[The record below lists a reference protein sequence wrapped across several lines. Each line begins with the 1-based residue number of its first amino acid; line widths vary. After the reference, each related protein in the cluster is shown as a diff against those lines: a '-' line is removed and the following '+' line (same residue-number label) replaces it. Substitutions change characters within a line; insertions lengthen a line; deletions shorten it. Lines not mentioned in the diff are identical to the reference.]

1 MASKFFLVAQREYLT
16 RVRKKAFIV
25 LTLAVP
31 LLMAAFG
38 FFIIKIAQS
47 DDDATEVVQ
56 VLDDSGLRISEQLAS
71 TPQLVFRPV
80 TGALAERK
88 HDFQKADKD
97 EDQAPSGLLYLP
109 AGLDVDK
116 PEGIQFFG
124 KGNISLKKEGSVKEA
139 LNKVFGQLKMQKSGL
154 TKEQL
159 EQLQAKVKIQAVS
172 LDETG
177 KEEASNALATSGMSY
192 ALALAI
198 YLFIFIYGV
207 QIMRGVG
214 EEKSSR
220 IMEVMLSSVK
230 PFDLMMG
237 KIMGIAAVGLTQFI
251 LWGVLSWGASSII
264 APLAMGKDDGKA
276 KTEMV
281 GGQSA
286 VSGSVAGTDKAA
298 TTSAAAGE
306 GKADAQQAQA
316 AVSGRFKF
324 FEMLASLPLGTIMF
338 GFIIYFLGGYLLY
351 GALFGAIGAAVD
363 DQTDTQQ
370 FMFPV
375 TVPLILSYV
384 VGVTVILR
392 NPDGPVAFWMSMIP
406 FTSPIA
412 MVIRL
417 PFGVP
422 MWQLALSIT
431 LLILGFIGTVWVA
444 ARIYRVGILM
454 YGKKVTY
461 REMSRWMFYKG

>member
-1 MASKFFLVAQREYLT
+1 MASKFLLVAQREYLT

-31 LLMAAFG
+31 LLLAGFG
-38 FFIIKIAQS
+38 VFIAKIANS
-47 DDDATEVVQ
+47 DNGSTEVVE
-56 VLDDSGLRISEQLAS
+56 VRDDSGLNLAGRLVS
-71 TPQLVFRPV
+71 TPQLRFETA
-80 TGALAERK
+80 TGTLAEAK
-88 HDFQKADKD
+88 KGFQKAKHD
-97 EDQAPSGLLYLP
+97 GLLVLP
-109 AGLDVDK
+109 VGLDVEK
-116 PEGIQFFG
+116 PTGVQFYG
-124 KGNISLKKEGSVKEA
+124 KGNISLKKQLAVETA
-139 LNKVFGQLKMQKSGL
+139 LNKAFSDLKMQKSGL
-154 TKEQL
+154 SQDQL
-159 EQLQAKVKIQAVS
+159 NRLRSRVDLQAIS

-177 KEEASNALATSGMSY
+177 KEADSNALATSGIAY
-192 ALALAI
+192 VLALAI

-237 KIMGIAAVGLTQFI
+237 KIVGIAAVGLTQF
-251 LWGVLSWGASSII
+251 LMWGLLSFGASSVLL
-264 APLAMGKDDGKA
+264 PLLTDDKERP
-276 KTEMV
+276 KTEV
-281 GGQSA
+281 AATNTSASGTSSAASAADSEQQSA
-286 VSGSVAGTDKAA
+286 AGKFDRGMTKQ
-298 TTSAAAGE
+298 SAQMNPA
-306 GKADAQQAQA
+306 
-316 AVSGRFKF
+316 GRFNI
-324 FEMLASLPLGTIMF
+324 LSTLGNLPIGTILF

-351 GALFGAIGAAVD
+351 GALFGAVGAAVD

-370 FMFPV
+370 FMFPI
-375 TVPLILSYV
+375 TMPLVLSYI
-384 VGVTVILR
+384 VGVSVILR

-422 MWQLALSIT
+422 MWQLALSIV

-444 ARIYRVGILM
+444 ARIYRVGVLM

-461 REMSRWMFYKG
+461 RELGKWMFYKG

>member
-1 MASKFFLVAQREYLT
+1 MASKFFLIAQREYLT

-31 LLMAAFG
+31 LLLAAFG
-38 FFIIKIAQS
+38 FIIAKVASS
-47 DDDATEVVQ
+47 DNDTTDVVEVR
-56 VLDDSGLRISEQLAS
+56 DESGLNVASRLAS
-71 TPQLVFRPV
+71 TPQLRFVQA
-80 TGALAERK
+80 TGTLAEAK
-88 HDFQKADKD
+88 KGFQKAKHD
-97 EDQAPSGLLYLP
+97 GLLVLP
-109 AGLDVDK
+109 AGLDVEK
-116 PEGIQFFG
+116 PEGVQFFG
-124 KGNISLKKEGSVKEA
+124 KGNISLKKQGAVEDA
-139 LNKVFGQLKMQKSGL
+139 LNKVFSDLKMEKSGISQEKL
-154 TKEQL
+154 DRLRSEVELK
-159 EQLQAKVKIQAVS
+159 AIS
-172 LDETG
+172 LDESG
-177 KEEASNALATSGMSY
+177 KEADSNAKATSLTAYG
-192 ALALAI
+192 LALAI

-237 KIMGIAAVGLTQFI
+237 KIVGIAAVGLTQFL
-251 LWGVLSWGASSII
+251 LWGILSYGVGAVLT
-264 APLAMGKDDGKA
+264 PMLVDDKP

-281 GGQSA
+281 TKAPAAAPASADAPQSSSA
-286 VSGSVAGTDKAA
+286 KMDKAMSGSAA
-298 TTSAAAGE
+298 TMNPANRAGGMFSALG
-306 GKADAQQAQA
+306 
-316 AVSGRFKF
+316 
-324 FEMLASLPLGTIMF
+324 SLPVGTILF

-351 GALFGAIGAAVD
+351 GALFGAVGAAVD

-370 FMFPV
+370 FMFPI
-375 TVPLILSYV
+375 TMPLILSYI
-384 VGVTVILR
+384 VGVSVILR
-392 NPDGPVAFWMSMIP
+392 NPDGPVAFWMSMFP
-406 FTSPIA
+406 LTSPIA

-422 MWQLALSIT
+422 MWQLALSIF

-461 REMSRWMFYKG
+461 KELGKWMFYKG

>member
-1 MASKFFLVAQREYLT
+1 MASKFLLVAEREYLT

-31 LLMAAFG
+31 LLLAAFG
-38 FFIIKIAQS
+38 FIIAKVASS
-47 DDDATEVVQ
+47 DNGTTDVVEIR
-56 VLDDSGLRISEQLAS
+56 DDSGLDIASRLVS
-71 TPQLVFRPV
+71 TPQLRFEPT
-80 TGALAERK
+80 TGSLAEAK
-88 HDFQKADKD
+88 KGFQKAKHD
-97 EDQAPSGLLYLP
+97 GLVYLP
-109 AGLDVDK
+109 AALDVEK
-116 PEGIQFFG
+116 PVGVQFFG
-124 KGNISLKKEGSVKEA
+124 KGNISLKKQLAVETA
-139 LNKVFGQLKMQKSGL
+139 LNKAFSDLKMRKSGL
-154 TKEQL
+154 TQDQL
-159 EQLQAKVKIQAVS
+159 DRLRSKVDLQAIS

-177 KEEASNALATSGMSY
+177 KEADSNALATSGIAY

-237 KIMGIAAVGLTQFI
+237 KIVGIAAVGLTQFL
-251 LWGVLSWGASSII
+251 LWGVLSFGVSSVVL
-264 APLAMGKDDGKA
+264 PMLTGKDKP
-276 KTEMV
+276 KTEV
-281 GGQSA
+281 VAKPASNAAA
-286 VSGSVAGTDKAA
+286 VADEPE
-298 TTSAAAGE
+298 SAAATFNKGMD
-306 GKADAQQAQA
+306 KQKDQAINPA
-316 AVSGRFKF
+316 GRFSF
-324 FEMLASLPLGTIMF
+324 LNTLAALPLGTILF
-338 GFIIYFLGGYLLY
+338 GFIVYFLGGYLLY
-351 GALFGAIGAAVD
+351 GALFGAVGAAVD

-370 FMFPV
+370 FMFPI
-375 TVPLILSYV
+375 TMPLILSYI
-384 VGVTVILR
+384 VGVSVILR

-422 MWQLALSIT
+422 MWQLALSIF

-444 ARIYRVGILM
+444 ARIYRVGVLM

-461 REMSRWMFYKG
+461 KELGKWMFYKG

>member
-1 MASKFFLVAQREYLT
+1 MASKFLLVAQREYLT

-31 LLMAAFG
+31 LLLAGFG
-38 FFIIKIAQS
+38 VFVAKIASS
-47 DDDATEVVQ
+47 DNDTTDVVEVR
-56 VLDDSGLRISEQLAS
+56 DDSGLGVGSRLAS
-71 TPQLVFRPV
+71 TPQLRFMPA
-80 TGALAERK
+80 TGTLAEAK
-88 HDFQKADKD
+88 KGFQKAKHD
-97 EDQAPSGLLYLP
+97 GLLVLP

-116 PEGIQFFG
+116 PVGVQFFG
-124 KGNISLKKEGSVKEA
+124 KGNISLKKELAVKNA
-139 LNKVFGQLKMQKSGL
+139 LDKAFSELKMQKSGL
-154 TKEQL
+154 TQDQL
-159 EQLQAKVKIQAVS
+159 DRLRSKVDLQAIS

-177 KEEASNALATSGMSY
+177 KEADSNALATSGMSY

-237 KIMGIAAVGLTQFI
+237 KIMGIAAVGLTQF
-251 LWGVLSWGASSII
+251 LMWGLLSFGASSVLL
-264 APLAMGKDDGKA
+264 PLVTRADKP
-276 KTEMV
+276 KTE
-281 GGQSA
+281 
-286 VSGSVAGTDKAA
+286 VAATPAPGASAA
-298 TTSAAAGE
+298 TTAADEPQSAGE
-306 GKADAQQAQA
+306 RFDKSMESQKQPS
-316 AVSGRFKF
+316 VMTGRFKA
-324 FEMLASLPLGTIMF
+324 FEVLANLPLGTILF
-338 GFIIYFLGGYLLY
+338 GFIVYFLGGYLLY
-351 GALFGAIGAAVD
+351 GALFGAVGAAVD

-370 FMFPV
+370 FMMPI
-375 TVPLILSYV
+375 TMPLILSYI
-384 VGVTVILR
+384 VGVSVILR

-422 MWQLALSIT
+422 AWQLALSIG

-461 REMSRWMFYKG
+461 KELGKWMFYKG

>member
-1 MASKFFLVAQREYLT
+1 MASKFFLIAQREYLT

-31 LLMAAFG
+31 LLLAGFG
-38 FFIIKIAQS
+38 VFIAKIASS
-47 DDDATEVVQ
+47 DNDTTDVVEVR
-56 VLDDSGLRISEQLAS
+56 DDSGLNVASHLVS
-71 TPQLVFRPV
+71 TPQLRFEPAVG
-80 TGALAERK
+80 TLAEAK
-88 HDFQKADKD
+88 KGFQKAKHD
-97 EDQAPSGLLYLP
+97 GLLVLP
-109 AGLDVDK
+109 AGLDVEK
-116 PEGIQFFG
+116 PAGVQFFG
-124 KGNISLKKEGSVKEA
+124 KGNISLKKQLTVETA
-139 LNKVFGQLKMQKSGL
+139 LNKAFSDLKMQKSGL
-154 TKEQL
+154 SQEQL
-159 EQLQAKVKIQAVS
+159 DRLRSKVDLQAIS

-177 KEEASNALATSGMSY
+177 KEADSNALATSGTAY

-237 KIMGIAAVGLTQFI
+237 KIVGIAAVGLTQFL
-251 LWGVLSWGASSII
+251 LWGVLSFGVSSVLM
-264 APLAMGKDDGKA
+264 PLLTGGDKP
-276 KTEMV
+276 KTE
-281 GGQSA
+281 
-286 VSGSVAGTDKAA
+286 VAAKPAPNAPEAA
-298 TTSAAAGE
+298 SAAADEPQSAG
-306 GKADAQQAQA
+306 A
-316 AVSGRFKF
+316 AFDKGMDKSAKNMNPVGRTSIFAT
-324 FEMLASLPLGTIMF
+324 LGNLPLGTILF
-338 GFIIYFLGGYLLY
+338 GFIVYFLGGYLLY
-351 GALFGAIGAAVD
+351 GALFGAVGAAVD

-370 FMFPV
+370 FMFPI
-375 TVPLILSYV
+375 TMPLILSYI
-384 VGVTVILR
+384 VGVSVILR

-461 REMSRWMFYKG
+461 RELGKWMFYKG

>member
-1 MASKFFLVAQREYLT
+1 MASRFLLVAQREYLT

-31 LLMAAFG
+31 LLLAGFG
-38 FFIIKIAQS
+38 VFIAKIASS
-47 DDDATEVVQ
+47 DNESTDVVEVR
-56 VLDDSGLRISEQLAS
+56 DESGLNLASRLVS
-71 TPQLVFRPV
+71 TPQLRFE
-80 TGALAERK
+80 TAMGTLAEAK
-88 HDFQKADKD
+88 KGFQKAKHD
-97 EDQAPSGLLYLP
+97 GLLVLP
-109 AGLDVDK
+109 AGLDVEN
-116 PEGIQFFG
+116 PVGVQFYG
-124 KGNISLKKEGSVKEA
+124 KGNISLKKQLAVETA
-139 LNKVFGQLKMQKSGL
+139 LNKAFSDLKMQKSGL
-154 TKEQL
+154 SQEQL
-159 EQLQAKVKIQAVS
+159 DRLRSKVDLQAIS
-172 LDETG
+172 LDDTG
-177 KEEASNALATSGMSY
+177 KEADSNALATSGTAY

-237 KIMGIAAVGLTQFI
+237 KIVGIAAVGLTQFL
-251 LWGVLSWGASSII
+251 LWGLLSFGVSSVLM
-264 APLAMGKDDGKA
+264 PLLMSDDKP
-276 KTEMV
+276 KTEV
-281 GGQSA
+281 
-286 VSGSVAGTDKAA
+286 AA
-298 TTSAAAGE
+298 TPAPKATKAAAGDE
-306 GKADAQQAQA
+306 QPRSAAERFDQGMNKQTAQA
-316 AVSGRFKF
+316 ANPAGRFSF
-324 FEMLASLPLGTIMF
+324 FKTLAALPLGTILF
-338 GFIIYFLGGYLLY
+338 GFIVYFLGGYLLY
-351 GALFGAIGAAVD
+351 GALFGAVGAAVD

-370 FMFPV
+370 FMFPI
-375 TVPLILSYV
+375 TMPLILSYI
-384 VGVTVILR
+384 VGVSVILR

-422 MWQLALSIT
+422 MWQLALSIA

-461 REMSRWMFYKG
+461 RELGKWMFYKG